1 MISFQV
7 SDMTCRHCVN
17 TITRA
22 VKAVDKD
29 ATVQIDL
36 AARRI
41 DIETA
46 AVDAAGLT
54 QVIRDAGYTPLAME
68 GVTVPAASAPA
79 ARRGGCCCN

>member
-7 SDMTCRHCVN
+7 NDMTCGHCVN

-36 AARRI
+36 AAHRI

-46 AVDAAGLT
+46 AVDAAGLAHA
-54 QVIRDAGYTPLAME
+54 ISEAGYTPLAVE
-68 GVTVPAASAPA
+68 GAAAPAPA
-79 ARRGGCCCN
+79 ARRGGCCCS